1 MLRSKLRTGDGAPK
15 GLRFAVRVGRGRF
28 LGLGDRFLFPLVK
41 NEKKCFSL
49 FIWFFF
55 TFYFIFNFFTFYL
68 IFIFNLIFYKRISL
82 FATRFQLKSNRVAQT
97 TQKKAHSPFWSR
109 YRCSPH
115 PRHWYS
121 LFFVFI
127 FLWISCIVWFVCLIC
142 FIWLIPIHFTL

>member
-1 MLRSKLRTGDGAPK
+1 MLRSKLRTGDGAPS

-49 FIWFFF
+49 FIWFFHF
-55 TFYFIFNFFTFYL
+55 FQFLFDFY
-68 IFIFNLIFYKRISL
+68 FYKRISL
-82 FATRFQLKSNRVAQT
+82 FDTRFQLKSNRVAQT

-142 FIWLIPIHFTL
+142 FIWLIPIHFTF